1 MYLTVEHDTDP
12 SSMAADVYPAGRDQ
26 FIGDRVALAQDPE
39 DFRTLSCSNCS
50 RNGFCSS
57 FARAS
62 SETTAFEVECLHR
75 AVPTSEAL
83 TAIEEAREVY
93 WFRSA
98 KEAKAEMKIK
108 NDQICAFGIN
118 NTAFG
123 DEIRTIR
130 ECVAILEPYGEYIY
144 DAVHHYV
151 TYLKAQ
157 AKIISIKLMSEKV
170 RVEFRRQLEC
180 GEKFK
185 GGGRAKGRVY
195 TKTKDERKLGFCLTI
210 KQSEARGTARSTF
223 SCAEIEYDIG
233 GFLHK

>member
-1 MYLTVEHDTDP
+1 
-12 SSMAADVYPAGRDQ
+12 
-26 FIGDRVALAQDPE
+26 
-39 DFRTLSCSNCS
+39 
-50 RNGFCSS
+50 
-57 FARAS
+57 
-62 SETTAFEVECLHR
+62 
-75 AVPTSEAL
+75 
-83 TAIEEAREVY
+83 
-93 WFRSA
+93 
-98 KEAKAEMKIK
+98 MKIK

-130 ECVAILEPYGEYIY
+130 ECVAILEPSGEYIY

-185 GGGRAKGRVY
+185 GGGRSQGSRLYKNKR
-195 TKTKDERKLGFCLTI
+195 RKEVSML
-210 KQSEARGTARSTF
+210 S
-223 SCAEIEYDIG
+223 
-233 GFLHK
+233 